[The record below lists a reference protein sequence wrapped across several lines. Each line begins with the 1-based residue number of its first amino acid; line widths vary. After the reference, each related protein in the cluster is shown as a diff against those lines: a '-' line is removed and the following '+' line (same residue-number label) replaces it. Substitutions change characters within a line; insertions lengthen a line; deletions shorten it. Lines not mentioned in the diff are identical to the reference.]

1 MFVPDLSSIKI
12 PARPKT
18 PSAEEIK
25 AYCERIAEKLKKNN
39 AVLIAHYY
47 TSPEVQQLAEMTG
60 GTASILVAATII
72 TGMLCAMISPFLIKL
87 FGFKYVNTH

>member
-25 AYCERIAEKLKKNN
+25 AYCERIAEKLKKNCWFQ
-39 AVLIAHYY
+39 VLGHYFAKDLILLY
-47 TSPEVQQLAEMTG
+47 LLQTQLQN
-60 GTASILVAATII
+60 V
-72 TGMLCAMISPFLIKL
+72 
-87 FGFKYVNTH
+87 